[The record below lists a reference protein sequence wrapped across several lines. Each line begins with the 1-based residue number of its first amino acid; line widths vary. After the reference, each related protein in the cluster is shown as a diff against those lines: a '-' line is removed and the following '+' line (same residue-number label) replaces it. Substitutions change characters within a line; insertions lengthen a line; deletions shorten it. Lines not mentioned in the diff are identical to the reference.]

1 MSDNEAQAEQTQTQ
15 AQTDKLH
22 LIEQAK
28 VQRLNYL
35 KDIVMRQTDYNEEQT
50 FEKLKQHNNDITA
63 IVREFLGATTKKNKE
78 TTNTSVNQQIYSE
91 IRCLMDTAAAN
102 YKARKEAEEL
112 QQKRQQMYIEQARRE
127 LERRSKLTTD
137 NVLTT
142 SFDESTTTKL

>member
-1 MSDNEAQAEQTQTQ
+1 
-15 AQTDKLH
+15 
-22 LIEQAK
+22 
-28 VQRLNYL
+28 
-35 KDIVMRQTDYNEEQT
+35 MRQTDYNEEQT
-50 FEKLKQHNNDITA
+50 FEKLKQHNNDITS

-91 IRCLMDTAAAN
+91 IRSLMDTAAAN

-127 LERRSKLTTD
+127 LERRSKLTTN
-137 NVLTT
+137 NVSTT